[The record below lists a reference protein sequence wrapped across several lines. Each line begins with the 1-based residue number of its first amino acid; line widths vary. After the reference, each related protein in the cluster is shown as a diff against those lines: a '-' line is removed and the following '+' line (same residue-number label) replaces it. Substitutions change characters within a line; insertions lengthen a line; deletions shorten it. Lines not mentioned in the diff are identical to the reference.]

1 MKKNYV
7 NCKMMALLLTV
18 TVVSSILSGCGNDAG
33 NVSTEERP
41 EESSDTSSVTYDKLP
56 ATGDVL
62 TKDETV
68 YVLCNAQGE
77 VSKVIVSDW
86 VKNGTQ
92 ESSIADFSELSDI
105 KVVKGDTAYSLD
117 QNQMTVWDAKG
128 GDVHYQ
134 GTSGRDLPVTVAV
147 SYALDGK
154 AISAEELAGKSGKVT
169 IRFDY
174 TNTQYE
180 MVEIDGEQTK
190 IYVPFVMMTG
200 LMLDNEKFSNVEVSN
215 GKRIDGSADTIV
227 IGFALPGMQESL
239 GIDSEDL
246 DIPDYVE
253 ITADVTDFSM
263 ETTFTLAANEMFREL
278 DGEDLN
284 GLDGYSGSVSELTD
298 AMDQLMNGSSQ
309 LYDGLETLLE
319 KSEALI
325 DGINQIAEASAKLSA
340 GASGVYD
347 GTISLRDN
355 LNSLQSGLGTLVSN
369 NDTLNQGAQTVFESL
384 LAAANS
390 QIAGAGLEQ
399 IGISVPTLTM
409 SNYNA
414 ALEQLIRSLDAGA
427 VYDTAYNA
435 ALAAVTAQ
443 VEASTEAITAAVT
456 EAVREQVTQQVMANE
471 AAVYEAAVYTV
482 LVQNL
487 MAQGMTEEQAAAYL
501 QTAEGQALIA
511 GAIASLTEEQKAAAI
526 EAAVAQQ
533 MAGNEVQA
541 LIASNVEQQKKTLIE
556 SHMAGSEVTGQIAAA
571 VESANAGAAALVQLK
586 GQLTQYSLFYDGLK
600 SYTAGVSEAYE
611 GSRQLTAG
619 ADTLEG
625 YVKQLSDG
633 LGALDDAMS
642 QLQTGAALL
651 PDGVSQLKDGAMQL
665 SDGLKQLN
673 EEGIQKIADLLEG
686 DLTQIMT
693 RLEAVLE
700 VSKDYNNYSGI
711 RDGMDGS
718 VKFIYRTDS
727 IQTKE
732 GE

>member
-1 MKKNYV
+1 MKKNRV
-7 NCKMMALLLTV
+7 NCKGMALLLAV
-18 TVVSSILSGCGNDAG
+18 TVVSSILGGCGNHAS
-33 NVSTEERP
+33 NTSTEEKP
-41 EESSDTSSVTYDKLP
+41 EESSSPSPVTYDTLP
-56 ATGDVL
+56 ATGDIL

-92 ESSIADFSELSDI
+92 EPSITDFSELSDI

-128 GDVHYQ
+128 QDVHYQ
-134 GTSGRDLPVTVAV
+134 GISDRDLPVTVAV

-154 AISAEELAGKSGKVT
+154 AISAEELAGRSGKVT

-215 GKRIDGSADTIV
+215 GKRIDGSDYTVV
-227 IGFALPGMQESL
+227 IGFALPGMNESL
-239 GIDSEDL
+239 GMNSEEL
-246 DIPDYVE
+246 DIPEYVE
-253 ITADVTDFSM
+253 ITADVADFSM
-263 ETTFTLAANEMFREL
+263 ETTFTLAANEMFHEL
-278 DGEDLN
+278 DEEKMD
-284 GLDGYSGSVSELTD
+284 GLDDYSGSVSELTD
-298 AMDQLMNGSSQ
+298 AMEQLLDGSSQ

-325 DGINQIAEASAKLSA
+325 DGINQIAEASEKLNT

-355 LNSLQSGLGTLVSN
+355 LNSLQNGLGTLVSN

-399 IGISVPTLTM
+399 LGISVPTLTM
-409 SNYNA
+409 SNYNTV
-414 ALEQLIRSLDAGA
+414 LEQLIRSLDAGA

-456 EAVREQVTQQVMANE
+456 EAVRQQVTQQVMENE
-471 AAVYEAAVYTV
+471 DAVYEAAAYTV
-482 LVQNL
+482 LIQNL
-487 MAQGMTEEQAAAYL
+487 TAQGMTAEQAAAYL
-501 QTAEGQALIA
+501 QTAEGQALLA
-511 GAIASLTEEQKAAAI
+511 ETIASLTEEQKAAAI

-541 LIASNVEQQKKTLIE
+541 LIASNVEKQKKALID
-556 SHMAGSEVTGQIAAA
+556 SNMAGSEVTGQIAAA

-586 GQLTQYSLFYDGLK
+586 GQLAQYSLFYDGLK
-600 SYTAGVSEAYE
+600 SYTAGVAEAYN
-611 GSRQLTAG
+611 GSSQLTAG
-619 ADTLEG
+619 ADTLAG
-625 YVKQLSDG
+625 YVKQISDG
-633 LGALDDAMS
+633 LTALDDAMS
-642 QLQTGAALL
+642 QLQTNAALL

-686 DLTQIMT
+686 DLKQIMT
-693 RLEAVLE
+693 RLKAILD

-718 VKFIYRTDS
+718 VKFIYKTDS
-727 IQTKE
+727 VQAKD